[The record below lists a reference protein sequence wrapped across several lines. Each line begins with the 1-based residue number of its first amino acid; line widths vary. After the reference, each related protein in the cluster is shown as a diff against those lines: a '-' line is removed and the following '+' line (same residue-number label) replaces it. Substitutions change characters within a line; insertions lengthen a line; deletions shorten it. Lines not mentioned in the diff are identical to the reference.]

1 MKEVIHDFVKRQ
13 LDGFDLTEDG
23 FDRHGSFEW
32 TMHRESDG
40 LHRYVIVAVS
50 PTADANFV
58 VEVWA
63 GASDGLHFARR
74 LIGTQTMVGGWTEY
88 GHMAEQVLQK
98 PIDDAKQLAERL
110 RKSDLDQSYVAGSSP
125 L

>member
-13 LDGFDLTEDG
+13 LDGFDLAEDG

-50 PTADANFV
+50 PTAESNFS

-74 LIGTQTMVGGWTEY
+74 LVRAQSMVGGWTEY
-88 GHMAEQVLQK
+88 GYMVEQVLQK
-98 PIDDAKQLAERL
+98 PIDDAKELAGRL
-110 RKSDLDQSYVAGSSP
+110 RPSDLDQSYAAGSSP
-125 L
+125 Q